1 MIKVKKGNK
10 VVQIQESVLPY
21 YLKNG
26 FDQIDEEGKIVKR
39 ATGGKNV
46 SVAEYNKALD
56 AVKQLN
62 AENENLKSD
71 ENLINMESKVKELE
85 DANKS
90 LTDENKKISTE
101 LEKIKKEAK

>member
-10 VVQIQESVLPY
+10 VVQVQESVLPY

-26 FDQIDEEGKIVKR
+26 FDQIDKEGKIIER

-56 AVKQLN
+56 AIKQLN
-62 AENENLKSD
+62 VENKSLKSD
-71 ENLINMESKVKELE
+71 NKLKDMKSKVKELE
-85 DANKS
+85 NIKKE
-90 LTDENKKISTE
+90 LVDENKKISEE
-101 LEKIKKEAK
+101 LEKTKIEAK